1 MQTAKNETDWAQKYR
16 PQRLEDMVLPSRI
29 KDRLINLRDTKHG
42 LSLLLHGEAG
52 TGKTT
57 AASLINP
64 ENTNKINCS
73 ADSGIEKVR
82 EIAVQFTS
90 HSVIADDRPR
100 VILLDEADYL
110 TEKAQAGLRGT
121 LEDLSRANMFVFT
134 ANFPEKILDPLRSRL
149 YSIDFSLIR
158 GDQKLQRLMLD
169 RVYEI
174 LTHEGVTDADELVVK
189 EIVKQSFP
197 DMRNMLK
204 VLQFEI
210 GLRTRS

>member
-16 PQRLEDMVLPSRI
+16 PQRLEDMVLPARI
-29 KDRLINLRDTKHG
+29 KDRLINLRDTKQG
-42 LSLLLHGEAG
+42 LNLLLHGEAG

-57 AASLINP
+57 AANLINP
-64 ENTNKINCS
+64 ENTYTINCS
-73 ADSGIEKVR
+73 ADNGIDKVR
-82 EIAVQFTS
+82 QIAVQFTS

-121 LEDLSRANMFVFT
+121 IEDLSRANMFVFT
-134 ANFPEKILDPLRSRL
+134 ANFPEKIIQPLHSRL
-149 YSIDFSLIR
+149 FSIDFSLIR
-158 GDQKLQRLMLD
+158 GDQKLQREMLD

-174 LTHEGVTDADELVVK
+174 LNHEGVPDADESTVK
-189 EIVKQSFP
+189 EIVKQKFP

-210 GLRTRS
+210 GLRMRS